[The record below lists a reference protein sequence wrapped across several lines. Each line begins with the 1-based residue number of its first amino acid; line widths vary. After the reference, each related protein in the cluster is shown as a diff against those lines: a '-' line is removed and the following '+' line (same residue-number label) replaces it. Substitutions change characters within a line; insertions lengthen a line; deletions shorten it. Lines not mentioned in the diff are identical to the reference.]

1 MAPVADASLH
11 TVFTSE
17 CNNVQFDWFATGVF
31 ESFRA
36 SGECPRAW
44 PPRHAR
50 VSMQLPPVR
59 TAGMRG
65 KITRLLACSEAQL
78 STYPKVNLEM
88 GPTFVHKNMRFDA
101 SNDAEKDDPH
111 NDGKGT
117 GCASLPPLAP
127 PLL

>member
-1 MAPVADASLH
+1 MPPVLEASAAAAADQADLH
-11 TVFTSE
+11 VVFSAE
-17 CNNVQFDWFATGVF
+17 CIPAFDWQSAGLFY
-31 ESFRA
+31 SFR
-36 SGECPRAW
+36 
-44 PPRHAR
+44 R
-50 VSMQLPPVR
+50 VRQPGR
-59 TAGMRG
+59 
-65 KITRLLACSEAQL
+65 ITRLLACSEAQL

-127 PLL
+127 PLLCT